1 VRVRAVLLFVVLG
14 LATALDLGTKAW
26 AEASLT
32 LHQPNVVLRDLLRF
46 TLGYNRGVA
55 FGMLAETGFLPLLV
69 SGAIIVGLLVW
80 ALRHALRASAST
92 AQTVFLGLVIG
103 GALGNLLDRLPD
115 GRVTDFLD
123 VGLGAARWP
132 TFNLADSL
140 IITGFALLVLWT
152 SQVTNR
158 RTSDHAQTK

>member
-1 VRVRAVLLFVVLG
+1 MRAILLFVVLG

-26 AEASLT
+26 AETTLT
-32 LHQPNVVLRDLLRF
+32 LHQPNAVLGDLLRF

-55 FGMLAETGFLPLLV
+55 FGLLAEAGFLPLLV
-69 SGAIIVGLLVW
+69 SGAIIVGLLAW
-80 ALRHALRASAST
+80 TLRHALRASAST
-92 AQTVFLGLVIG
+92 AQIVLLGLVIG
-103 GALGNLLDRLPD
+103 GALGNFLDRLPD

-140 IITGFALLVLWT
+140 IIVGFALLALST
-152 SQVTNR
+152 SL
-158 RTSDHAQTK
+158 TSRHTSGHPQAK